1 MGIQG
6 QRGGQSVSPIY
17 YNDGCIYTGFCNYG
31 SGKDDQYVC
40 IDVKDEDPDT
50 TDEEKS
56 PKWTFTNKSGF
67 YWAGAYA
74 TDDFVVL
81 GMENAKANTTDP
93 ARIVT
98 LDKNSG
104 SVIDTEYTV
113 GGGVR
118 STISYDKDT
127 DAYYFTSN
135 GAISIRQQ

>member
-1 MGIQG
+1 MTA
-6 QRGGQSVSPIY
+6 VS
-17 YNDGCIYTGFCNYG
+17 T
-31 SGKDDQYVC
+31 KDSATMVQEKNDQYVC

-56 PKWTFTNKSGF
+56 PKWIFTNKSGF

-98 LDKNSG
+98 LDKKLRKR
-104 SVIDTEYTV
+104 Y
-113 GGGVR
+113 R
-118 STISYDKDT
+118 Y
-127 DAYYFTSN
+127 
-135 GAISIRQQ
+135 